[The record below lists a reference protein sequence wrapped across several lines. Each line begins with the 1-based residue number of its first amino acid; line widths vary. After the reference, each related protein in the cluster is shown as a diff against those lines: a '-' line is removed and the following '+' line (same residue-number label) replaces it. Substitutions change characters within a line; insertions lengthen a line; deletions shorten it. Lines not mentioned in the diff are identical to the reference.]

1 MALSKDVC
9 MINTV
14 KIISEQHHYTIDR
27 VPIRCG
33 ECPFL
38 IRYNYTD
45 NAYHGIEYGC
55 KLGFMFH
62 GDTRDLNVNFI
73 RWDGCKIESDSRV
86 DILRK

>member
-1 MALSKDVC
+1 

-14 KIISEQHHYTIDR
+14 KIISEQHHSTIDR

-38 IRYNYTD
+38 IRYDYTD
-45 NAYHGIEYGC
+45 NAYHGIAYSC
-55 KLGFMFH
+55 KLGFMLD
-62 GDTRDLNVNFI
+62 GDTRDLK
-73 RWDGCKIESDSRV
+73 CKIESDPRV

>member
-1 MALSKDVC
+1 

-38 IRYNYTD
+38 IRYDYTD
-45 NAYHGIEYGC
+45 NAYHGIAYSC
-55 KLGFMFH
+55 KLGFMLD
-62 GDTRDLNVNFI
+62 GDTRDLK
-73 RWDGCKIESDSRV
+73 CKIESDPRV